1 MIKFH
6 PNRKFDILTSR
17 INEFELMRSC
27 RISNL
32 TSAEFFTKSSTW
44 KAPHKHLPEGGTKVN
59 AGLATKGRRE
69 RCFADDVMMED
80 T

>member
-17 INEFELMRSC
+17 INEFELRCSC

-32 TSAEFFTKSSTW
+32 TSAEFITKSSTW

-59 AGLATKGRRE
+59 AGLATKSRRE
-69 RCFADDVMMED
+69 RWFADDVVMED

>member
-17 INEFELMRSC
+17 INEFELTRSC

-32 TSAEFFTKSSTW
+32 TSVEFITKSSTW
-44 KAPHKHLPEGGTKVN
+44 QAPHKHLPEGGTKVN
-59 AGLATKGRRE
+59 TGLASKGRRE
-69 RCFADDVMMED
+69 HWLVGDVLTEE

>member
-17 INEFELMRSC
+17 INEFELTRSC
-27 RISNL
+27 RISNP
-32 TSAEFFTKSSTW
+32 TSAEFITKSSTW
-44 KAPHKHLPEGGTKVN
+44 KAPHKHFPEGGTKVN

-69 RCFADDVMMED
+69 CWLVDDVMTEG

>member
-6 PNRKFDILTSR
+6 PNSKFDILTSR
-17 INEFELMRSC
+17 INEFELRCSC

-32 TSAEFFTKSSTW
+32 TSVEFITKSSTW
-44 KAPHKHLPEGGTKVN
+44 KAPHKHLPKGGTKVN
-59 AGLATKGRRE
+59 AGLVTKSRRE
-69 RCFADDVMMED
+69 RWFADDVVMED